1 MKSWTKAVIVSLAL
15 AMIALAVSFPA
26 CALNMQ

>member
-15 AMIALAVSFPA
+15 ATIALTVAFPA
-26 CALNMQ
+26 CALNMH